1 MTDAFYDQVM
11 ALAGPAILYINTH
24 SGPDVGRYDPDPARK
39 IVVPIADR
47 DLSGDPLLAALP
59 ADLGFGP
66 DPTADSEEARLQD
79 ACQALTREASRLYF
93 AALPKDQAKAIYATL
108 EDTQGSLTLFGS
120 ALSGAEFRD
129 RWTALHDG
137 HPLGEAP
144 DIG

>member
-24 SGPDVGRYDPDPARK
+24 SGPDAGRYDPAPARK
-39 IVVPIADR
+39 IV
-47 DLSGDPLLAALP
+47 
-59 ADLGFGP
+59 
-66 DPTADSEEARLQD
+66 
-79 ACQALTREASRLYF
+79 ASRLYF

>member
-1 MTDAFYDQVM
+1 MTDAFYDKVM
-11 ALAGPAILYINTH
+11 SLAGPAILYINTH

-59 ADLGFGP
+59 ADLGFA
-66 DPTADSEEARLQD
+66 DPTMDSEEDRLKD
-79 ACQALTREASRLYF
+79 ACRALAREAVRLYF
-93 AALPKDQAKAIYATL
+93 AVLPEDQAQAIYATL

-137 HPLGEAP
+137 QSLGEAP
-144 DIG
+144 GIG

>member
-1 MTDAFYDQVM
+1 MTDAFYDKVM
-11 ALAGPAILYINTH
+11 SLAGPAILYINTH

-47 DLSGDPLLAALP
+47 DLSRDPLLAALP
-59 ADLGFGP
+59 ADLGFA
-66 DPTADSEEARLQD
+66 DPATDSEEDRLKD
-79 ACQALTREASRLYF
+79 ACRALTREAVRLYF
-93 AALPKDQAKAIYATL
+93 AVLPEDQAQAIYATL

-137 HPLGEAP
+137 QSLGEAP
-144 DIG
+144 GIG